1 MVQAGAHSSSVTIIR
16 DASDDEGA
24 AIRDLTLRAYAEY
37 AEIMDP
43 ASWAGLSQ
51 ALKEALASDAPVERI
66 VADDD
71 GRIVGSA
78 MLFAAETDAYGALGS
93 RTTVP
98 EIRLVAVDPEVRGQ
112 GIAKRLVEECIR
124 RARAH
129 GATEVGL
136 HTSRSMR
143 VAMAMYANL
152 GFVRAPER
160 DFQPPG
166 AELVE
171 GYRLR
176 LG

>member
-1 MVQAGAHSSSVTIIR
+1 MTIIR
-16 DASDDEGA
+16 AAAEDERE
-24 AIRDLTLRAYAEY
+24 AIREVTLRAYAEY
-37 AEIMDP
+37 AQIMDP
-43 ASWAGLSQ
+43 GSWFGLSQ
-51 ALKEALASDAPVERI
+51 ALADALASDEPVERI

-78 MLFAAETDAYGALGS
+78 MLYAAQTAAYGDLGS
-93 RTTVP
+93 TSTAP
-98 EIRLVAVDPEVRGQ
+98 EIRLVAVAPEARGR
-112 GIAKRLVEECIR
+112 GIARALVDECIR
-124 RARAH
+124 RARSQ
-129 GATEVGL
+129 GASEVGL

-143 VAMAMYANL
+143 AAMAMYANL
-152 GFVRAPER
+152 GFTRAPER